1 MSNHRFGMTGFAKT
15 LLGLASAATAT
26 DLFLPLYNAPGT
38 NGANWAS
45 VQTALASTPA
55 LSATIVINVSNGPGT
70 GSATEDWIAGG
81 QALGNLNNVDLVGY
95 VHSTRCTRAL
105 ADVEAD
111 VQAWADW
118 KGQGIAIN
126 GIFVDEAPNDGSC
139 VDYMRD
145 LTAFIRDTAGLD
157 VVVYNPGFPATVG
170 ALDVYYALGPTFIS
184 SLETCFAAATNGE
197 DLCDGAYTVYDQG
210 GYGTTIDSTL
220 RDWVGV
226 ENYAKTAI
234 LIHGYHDTNGLYTAN
249 DETLSGL
256 LSAVVERDIGAA
268 VFTTNHWITPDAEPA
283 DIGTVVSLLAAA
295 N

>member
-1 MSNHRFGMTGFAKT
+1 MSTRHFAKI
-15 LLGLASAATAT
+15 LGLATAAAAT

-38 NGANWAS
+38 NGADWSS
-45 VQTALASTPA
+45 VQTALSSTPA
-55 LSATIVINVSNGPGT
+55 LSATIVINVDNGPGS
-70 GSATEDWIAGG
+70 GAASADWIAGG
-81 QALGNLNNVDLVGY
+81 QSLASLANVDLIGY
-95 VHSTRCTRAL
+95 VHSVRCTRAL

-118 KGQGIAIN
+118 RDQNVAIN
-126 GIFVDEAPNDGSC
+126 GIFIDEAPNDGSC

-145 LTAFIRDTAGLD
+145 LTAYIRDTAGLD
-157 VVVYNPGFPATVG
+157 VVVYNPGFPATIG
-170 ALDVYYALGPTFIS
+170 ALDAYYALNPTFIS
-184 SLETCFAAATNGE
+184 SLETCFATTTNGQ
-197 DLCDGAYTVYDQG
+197 DLCDGPYTVYDQG

-249 DETLSGL
+249 DETLTGL
-256 LSAVVERDIGAA
+256 LGAVVERDIGAA
-268 VFTTNHWITPDAEPA
+268 VFTTNHWITPSAEPA